1 MKPLSVEEEEDNM
14 PVKLMSG
21 NEAIARGAYE
31 AGVTVGTAYPGT
43 PSTEILEELSRCPG
57 VRADW
62 SPNEKVALEVGIG
75 ASLAGARA
83 LVAMKHVGVNVAAD
97 PLLTL
102 SYTGVGGGL
111 VLVSADDP
119 GMHSS
124 QNEQDNRHYAR
135 LAKIPLLEPSDSQEA
150 KDFVIVGFQLSEQF
164 DTPLLLRTTT
174 RISHSRSLVRTGE
187 RVEKT
192 GEGYKKNPAKYVMI
206 PGFARL
212 RRPLVEKRLEA
223 LRREAAVSPL
233 NRIEKGSTGY
243 GIVCSGIAY
252 QYVKEAL
259 PEAAILKLGFSY
271 PLSAELLH
279 SFAAGVEEII
289 VVEELDPFLEEQI
302 LALGLKVPVRG
313 RELFS
318 PVGELSAE
326 ALRKELCNG
335 KDPGRKRF
343 IVPELPPRPPL
354 FCPGCPHRGVF
365 YVLRKMK
372 LNVPGDVGC
381 YSLGALPPLESLDT
395 CICMGSGIGQA
406 AGMERADAG
415 LAGRT
420 VAVIGDSTFFHSGIA
435 PLIDLVYSGSR
446 ATVLVLDNR
455 TTAMTGHQGHPG
467 TGLTLQGENRAPVE
481 LEPLCRAAG
490 VKRVKTADPMNLKEL
505 EQIIEGELAAG
516 ELSVIIVRK
525 ACALLE
531 RNMDAPLRVEAL
543 KCRGCDICLGLG
555 CPALS
560 RLDKNSSAVID
571 PDLCTG
577 CGLCAQLCRREAI
590 IALKGGGD
598 DA

>member
-1 MKPLSVEEEEDNM
+1 MHSMSK
-14 PVKLMSG
+14 KLMSG

-43 PSTEILEELSRCPG
+43 PSTEILEELSRYPG

-97 PLLTL
+97 PLLTF

-111 VLVSADDP
+111 LLVSADDP

-135 LAKIPLLEPSDSQEA
+135 LAKIPLLEPSDSREA
-150 KDFVIVGFQLSEQF
+150 KDFVIAGFQLSEQF

-174 RISHSRSLVRTGE
+174 RISHSRSLVQPGE
-187 RVEKT
+187 RE
-192 GEGYKKNPAKYVMI
+192 ERACRGYQKNPAKYVMI
-206 PGFARL
+206 PGFARQ

-223 LRREAAVSPL
+223 LRRAASISPL
-233 NRIEKGSTGY
+233 NRIEKGSTRY
-243 GIVCSGIAY
+243 GIVCSGVVY

-259 PEAAILKLGFSY
+259 PDAHVLKLGFSY
-271 PLSAELLH
+271 PLPEQLLRY
-279 SFAAGVEEII
+279 FAAAVEEIV

-302 LALGLKVPVRG
+302 LALRLGLPVRG
-313 RELFS
+313 KELF
-318 PVGELSAE
+318 PRVGELSVE
-326 ALRKELCNG
+326 IVRRELRGSGNPAK
-335 KDPGRKRF
+335 KSTT
-343 IVPELPPRPPL
+343 VPELPSRPPI

-365 YVLRKMK
+365 YVLRKLK
-372 LNVPGDVGC
+372 VNVPGDVGC

-395 CICMGSGIGQA
+395 CICMGSGIGEA
-406 AGMERADAG
+406 VGMERADPA

-420 VAVIGDSTFFHSGIA
+420 VAVIGDSTFFHSGIT

-446 ATVLVLDNR
+446 ATVLILDNR
-455 TTAMTGHQGHPG
+455 TTAMTGHQEHPG
-467 TGLTLQGENRAPVE
+467 TGLTLQGEKRAPVE
-481 LEPLCRAAG
+481 LEPLCRAIG
-490 VKRVKTADPMNLKEL
+490 VRRVTTADPMKLQEL
-505 EQIIEGELAAG
+505 QDIIETELAA
-516 ELSVIIVRK
+516 EEPSVIIVRK
-525 ACALLE
+525 SCALLE
-531 RNMDAPLRVEAL
+531 RADTPPLQVDL
-543 KCRGCDICLGLG
+543 QKCRGCGICLGLG
-555 CPALS
+555 CPAIS
-560 RLDKNSSAVID
+560 RAEKDGPAVID
-571 PDLCTG
+571 PALCTG